1 MATVNLVL
9 LEDVENLG
17 LAGEEVRVA
26 AGFGRNFLVPQ
37 GKATKAT
44 KGALRQVEARR
55 EQIEAQRK
63 SELDA
68 ATTIANKLAET
79 EVSISMQAS
88 EDDTLFGSVTNR
100 SISEALAEQGIE
112 IDSKRILLEESINT
126 LGKFEVPVKL
136 SSGVKALAKVW
147 VVRR

>member
-1 MATVNLVL
+1 MASVNLIL

-26 AGFGRNFLVPQ
+26 AGYARNFLVPK

-44 KGALRQVEARR
+44 KGAMRQVEARR

-63 SELDA
+63 AELEGAEATA
-68 ATTIANKLAET
+68 AKLAEA

-88 EDDTLFGSVTNR
+88 EDDTLFGSVGRRN
-100 SISEALAEQGIE
+100 IAAVLAEQGIE
-112 IDSKRILLEESINT
+112 IDYKKILLEEPIKT
-126 LGKFEVPVKL
+126 LGKFDVKVKL
-136 SSGVKALAKVW
+136 HRDVKAEVKVW

>member
-1 MATVNLVL
+1 MASTNLIL

-26 AGFGRNFLVPQ
+26 AGFARNFLVPQ

-63 SELDA
+63 SDLA
-68 ATTIANKLAET
+68 AAEALAAKLAEA
-79 EVSISMQAS
+79 EVSIPMQAS
-88 EDDTLFGSVTNR
+88 EDDTLFGAVTTRN
-100 SISEALAEQGIE
+100 IAAVLEEQGIE
-112 IDSKRILLEESINT
+112 VDNKRILLEEPIKT
-126 LGKFEVPVKL
+126 LGKFEVEVKL
-136 SSGVKALAKVW
+136 PRGVKAQLKVW

>member
-1 MATVNLVL
+1 MATVKLIL

-44 KGALRQVEARR
+44 KGASRQVEARR

-63 SELDA
+63 ADLDSAQALA
-68 ATTIANKLAET
+68 AKLAEA
-79 EVSISMQAS
+79 EISISMQAS
-88 EDDTLFGSVTNR
+88 EDDTLFGSVTTRN
-100 SISEALAEQGIE
+100 IAEVLAEQGIE
-112 IDSKRILLEESINT
+112 VDSKRILLEEPIRT
-126 LGKFEVPVKL
+126 LGKFDVNVKL
-136 SSGVKALAKVW
+136 SSGVKAQLKVW

>member
-1 MATVNLVL
+1 MATVNLIL

-37 GKATKAT
+37 GKATKIT
-44 KGALRQVEARR
+44 KGAIRQVEARR
-55 EQIEAQRK
+55 DQIEAQRK

-68 ATTIANKLAET
+68 SSATAAKLAEA

-88 EDDTLFGSVTNR
+88 EDDTLFGSVTTRN
-100 SISEALAEQGIE
+100 IAEVLAEQGIE
-112 IDSKRILLEESINT
+112 VDSKRILLEEPIRT
-126 LGKFEVPVKL
+126 LGKFDVTVKL
-136 SSGVKALAKVW
+136 PRGIKGQVKVW